1 MRNNI
6 WGAICLALAAS
17 IWGSM
22 YVVSKYVLEFVPPF
36 TLLWLRYVIAASV
49 LSIFM
54 ILGRKYRVR
63 RKDLILLVWIG
74 FIGYFVSV
82 GAQFLGTKLSDAH
95 TGALITASSPVFTF
109 LFASLLLQETI
120 TGRKLLS
127 LVLSIAGMVTVI
139 GFNQHGESSWL
150 GSLFLVI
157 AAITWALLSV
167 YVKKA
172 SARYSSLTITTY
184 ALLFAVVFTTPI
196 AAWEIQSHTVLL
208 FANPLVWL
216 GTLYIGVIS
225 TAAAFFLWNKG
236 LELMDAGV
244 GSLFLCF
251 QPITGSFLGWLLLHE
266 QLGNNF
272 IIGAALIIASLII
285 VSSKSEGSAKDD
297 VIETIS

>member
-6 WGAICLALAAS
+6 WGAICLSLAAS

-36 TLLWLRYVIAASV
+36 TLLWLRYAIAGLL
-49 LSIFM
+49 LSSFM
-54 ILGRKYRVR
+54 IIYRKYKVQA
-63 RKDLILLVWIG
+63 KDIGLMIWIG

-82 GAQFLGTKLSDAH
+82 GMQFLGTKLADAH
-95 TGALITASSPVFTF
+95 TGALLTASSPIFTF
-109 LFASLLLQETI
+109 LLARLLLNETI

-127 LVLSIAGMVTVI
+127 LVLSMVGMVTVI
-139 GFNQHGESSWL
+139 GFSPTADSNWT
-150 GSLFLVI
+150 GSLCLVI

-172 SARYSSLTITTY
+172 SASYSSLTITTY
-184 ALLFAVVFTTPI
+184 AILFALLFTTPV
-196 AAWEIQSHTVLL
+196 AAWEMQSHTLRL

-216 GTLYIGVIS
+216 GTLYIGVVS

-236 LELMDAGV
+236 MDLMEAGA

-251 QPITGSFLGWLLLHE
+251 QPIVGSFLGWYLLNE
-266 QLGNNF
+266 QLDTRFFIGATL
-272 IIGAALIIASLII
+272 IIGGLVV
-285 VSSKSEGSAKDD
+285 VSSRNSEVA
-297 VIETIS
+297 